1 MRKRQ
6 TILQDGCYVR
16 WFYLPLIIGAIL
28 VGILLADYPFL
39 MLFILFG
46 GLLSII
52 LIRDLDALLVLTCIT
67 SLVIPRSGTKIA
79 GILPVTV
86 PSLLFIL
93 LAFCWLLKI
102 ALTREPPP
110 KTVISNLLKVY
121 LSWGVI
127 SLLRGFTSGKLVH
140 LISYSA
146 AFIGFPIMYFIII
159 SLVRS
164 KDQLK
169 RYTHIISGCLF
180 IVSLYGFAQ
189 VIWGDRNLIIPGVT
203 MSYFDALCPDAYNLK
218 LNLTAWGVRMYS
230 TFHNGNLFGQH
241 LVTFIP
247 LVMVMSFAG
256 ETVRLKIWYLLVT
269 FLSSLA
275 LLFTLSRGAL
285 IGLLG
290 GILFIFILTGDKRL
304 KLFCL
309 FVILVIVL
317 GVLLFGFKERFV
329 DQTFA
334 YPTGGRWPVLQVNLE
349 RLKALSDFKFIS
361 LVLLGVGLGG
371 AIEGIHVF
379 ESSFLT
385 ILFDMGLIGLIL
397 FLVMMGRLIGKGL
410 LRLISSRDPF
420 LESFLLGA
428 LAGLIGAL
436 IHHNVDALFLYPP
449 IAQNFWMLVGLAA
462 VAMGLRAKK
471 REKLKSENFSINLI
485 GESF

>member
-1 MRKRQ
+1 MRQ
-6 TILQDGCYVR
+6 TILQDGFYAR

-28 VGILLADYPFL
+28 VGILLADYPFP
-39 MLFILFG
+39 MLLILSG

-52 LIRDLDALLVLTCIT
+52 LIRDLNAFLLVTCIT

-93 LAFCWLLKI
+93 LAFLWLLKI
-102 ALTREPPP
+102 ALTRESPPQ
-110 KTVISNLLKVY
+110 TVISNLLKVY
-121 LSWGVI
+121 LFWGVI
-127 SLLRGFTSGKLVH
+127 SLLRGFTSGKLVY

-169 RYTHIISGCLF
+169 RYTYIISGSLLV
-180 IVSLYGFAQ
+180 VSLYGFAQ
-189 VIWGDRNLIIPGVT
+189 VIWGDRSLIIPGVT

-241 LVTFIP
+241 LVTFVP

-256 ETVRLKIWYLLVT
+256 ETVRLKRWYLLVT
-269 FLSSLA
+269 FLASSA
-275 LLFTLSRGAL
+275 LIFTLSRGAL

-290 GILFIFILTGDKRL
+290 GILFIFVVTEDRRL
-304 KLFCL
+304 KLSCL

-317 GVLLFGFKERFV
+317 GIFLFGFKGRFI
-329 DQTFA
+329 DQTLA
-334 YPTGGRWPVLQVNLE
+334 YPTAGRWPVLQANLE

-361 LVLLGVGLGG
+361 LTLLGVGLGG

-397 FLVMMGRLIGKGL
+397 FLVMIIKLMRKGL
-410 LRLISSRDPF
+410 LRLSSSSDPF
-420 LESFLLGA
+420 IRSFLLGA

-449 IAQNFWMLVGLAA
+449 IAQNFWMLVGLIA
-462 VAMGLRAKK
+462 VAMRLRTS
-471 REKLKSENFSINLI
+471 LPNNLI